1 MKHKDCLRRIRCLDV
16 HIDQKIKELESLR
29 AAAVRI
35 GGANYARDP
44 VTGGR
49 KQCAGYTW
57 IVERIVDLEREIEAE
72 IDRFADERHET
83 INRIQSLDDPI
94 HADILFQRYVEYK
107 SLREIAKGMKYN
119 YGYTRQIFGKALQA
133 FSKRYDK
140 I

>member
-16 HIDQKIKELESLR
+16 YIDQKIKELESLR

-49 KQCAGYTW
+49 KQCAGYTG
-57 IVERIVDLEREIEAE
+57 IVERIVDLEQEIEAE

-83 INRIQSLDDPI
+83 INRIQSLESPLY
-94 HADILFQRYVEYK
+94 ADILFKRYVEYK
-107 SLREIAKGMKYN
+107 SLYEIAKEL
-119 YGYTRQIFGKALQA
+119 GYSYIYVRELNGRAVQA
-133 FSKRYDK
+133 FRKLER
-140 I
+140 

>member
-29 AAAVRI
+29 SAAVRI

-49 KQCAGYTW
+49 KQCAGYTG

-72 IDRFADERHET
+72 IDRFADERHEV
-83 INRIQSLDDPI
+83 INCIQSLENPLYS
-94 HADILFQRYVEYK
+94 DILFQRYVEYK
-107 SLREIAKGMKYN
+107 SLYEIAKEMKYN
-119 YGYTRQIFGKALQA
+119 YGYTRQLFGKALQA

-140 I
+140 N

>member
-1 MKHKDCLRRIRCLDV
+1 MNHKDCLRRIRCLDV

-49 KQCAGYTW
+49 KQEARYTG
-57 IVERIVDLEREIEAE
+57 IVERMVDLEREIEAE
-72 IDRFADERHET
+72 IDRFVDERHET

-94 HADILFQRYVEYK
+94 YADILFQRYVEYK
-107 SLREIAKGMKYN
+107 SLYEIAKEMRYS
-119 YGYTRQIFGKALQA
+119 YSRMRHIFGEALREFA
-133 FSKRYDK
+133 K

>member
-44 VTGGR
+44 VSGGH
-49 KQCAGYTW
+49 KQEAGYTNV
-57 IVERIVDLEREIEAE
+57 VERMVDLEREIEAE

-83 INRIQSLDDPI
+83 INRIQSLDNPTY
-94 HADILFQRYVEYK
+94 ADILFQRYVEYK
-107 SLREIAKGMKYN
+107 PLYQIAKEMRYS
-119 YGYTRQIFGKALQA
+119 YSHTRRIFGKALRV
-133 FSKRYDK
+133 FMEKDDTT
-140 I
+140 